1 MNTIFDIQTAAPSSP
16 LPLPSSRS
24 KQIKLR
30 VDYFEKKKKKPVV
43 KNKINKIMKKY
54 LLLSIIVTCLIVTEE
69 NPFTKLQASS

>member
-30 VDYFEKKKKKPVV
+30 VDYFEKKKKPVV